1 MRRSLAF
8 LVAVLALGAVAV
20 PVAEAR
26 SGDAGGPGIR
36 VQIRRTE
43 FGTPHIVARDYES
56 LGYGYGFAFAQDN
69 ICTIAEDYVTV
80 DAERARYFGPEGSYL
95 QGGNGVRVNNL
106 HSDLFFR
113 SIIDAGTI
121 GKLVSAPP
129 PDGPKPEVVE
139 ALRGYVEGYN
149 RYLRSVGGAA
159 GVPDPRCR
167 GDAWVRP
174 ITIQQ
179 EWRRF
184 YQLVLLAGQDVVID
198 GIAEAAPPAP
208 GAPVPAFDAAAT
220 ARLIAKGW
228 ESVRLGLGSNAVAVG
243 SDGTRD
249 HEHGLL
255 LGNPHFP
262 YHGPERFYQAQ
273 LTIPGEMNVQG
284 ASLYG
289 VPVVLIGHTATMA
302 WSHTVS
308 TAFRFT
314 PYQLTLVPGQPTT
327 YLQDGVPTPME

>member
-1 MRRSLAF
+1 MRRLSALFVAAL
-8 LVAVLALGAVAV
+8 LVGVV
-20 PVAEAR
+20 PAPG
-26 SGDAGGPGIR
+26 SAGGHRISVVIR
-36 VQIRRTE
+36 WTE
-43 FGTPHIVARDYES
+43 FGTPHIVAGDYLS

-69 ICTIAEDYVTV
+69 LCTIAEDYVTV
-80 DAERARYFGPEGSYL
+80 DGERSRFFGPAGSYL
-95 QGGNGVRVNNL
+95 QGGNGVVTNNL

-129 PDGPKPEVVE
+129 PDGPKPEIVE

-159 GVPDPRCR
+159 GVRDPRCR
-167 GDAWVRP
+167 GEEWVRP

-228 ESVRLGLGSNAVAVG
+228 ESVRLGLGSN
-243 SDGTRD
+243 
-249 HEHGLL
+249 
-255 LGNPHFP
+255 
-262 YHGPERFYQAQ
+262 
-273 LTIPGEMNVQG
+273 
-284 ASLYG
+284 
-289 VPVVLIGHTATMA
+289 
-302 WSHTVS
+302 
-308 TAFRFT
+308 
-314 PYQLTLVPGQPTT
+314 
-327 YLQDGVPTPME
+327 